1 MGAVRLVCCASVK
14 GGVGKTTVAVGV
26 AQALHRKGL
35 KVGILDLDYRSP
47 CVPLVM
53 GDQTGQLLHGPND
66 SIQPCLISGIAVM
79 SMAYIWPPDK
89 CVMVEDKDAVDDVK
103 QLLRTGTIEWPA
115 LDFLVVDSPPTS
127 SGIVVATLSHPG
139 ISGALAIS
147 HPSSVSRA
155 ALLRTLDLFAE
166 HMVPVYGVV
175 SNQGM
180 DEGKTRF
187 DLSDDD
193 IQAVAKEFGLPL
205 CFVLPHKNKLGSYF
219 DELVD
224 KLITVSPVILPRK
237 VPTDRV
243 WKEFVNLAR
252 TLRKL

>member
-1 MGAVRLVCCASVK
+1 M
-14 GGVGKTTVAVGV
+14 AVGV
-26 AQALHRKGL
+26 ARALDRKGL

-53 GDQTGQLLHGPND
+53 GDQTGQLRHGPND
-66 SIQPCLISGIAVM
+66 SIQPCVINGIAVM

-103 QLLRTGTIEWPA
+103 QLLKPDTIEWPR

-127 SGIVVATLSHPG
+127 SGIVVATLAHPG

-166 HMVPVYGVV
+166 HTVPVYGVV

-180 DEGKTRF
+180 AEGKPRF
-187 DLSDDD
+187 DLSDDH
-193 IQAVAKEFGLPL
+193 IRAVAQEFELPL
-205 CFVLPHKNKLGSYF
+205 CFVVPHTSELAPYF

-224 KLITVSPVILPRK
+224 KLLLVSPVILPRK
-237 VPTDRV
+237 VPSDRV
-243 WKEFVNLAR
+243 WKEFVKLAK
-252 TLRKL
+252 TL